1 MATIRKLST
10 FRQLSLDCD
19 SPSRKSLKK
28 QFSEEKTRDRPHPIR
43 IAWAESPSPKEE
55 GVVAKKC
62 LKEAKKPPKLSRHS
76 SLEKDSILYSKQELA
91 ERLRQALKS
100 REKPNLDIFL
110 AHNTQIED
118 EVEETISKEPPK
130 IIPPLTAPTDVFQIK
145 KNKSSAIVV
154 IPGVEND
161 PQSLEDDSISDQQ
174 DPKAIKNVIIRPATA
189 AAKREKFQKRSN
201 TAFNSV
207 IRPPL
212 VRSSSAPTKPD
223 QKPKFLATKRK
234 IKSGK
239 VKGKTSD
246 DEDSGS
252 NKENPKNKKEMN
264 RYVAVNGS
272 DIVTMVSLT
281 SPAASDTEDPDL
293 DLKPKIKTSPAKT
306 PVIKKDEKDQSKTVS
321 LRKTVKS
328 VSFQSSTIHAIRSF
342 SASFPGRRGSMA
354 MALTV
359 GNAVKNQKNQE
370 KRATNSAPS
379 EDEDRG
385 PKRRLVRSATDKT
398 QKSGDVKIE
407 AETDIKVAIKTKVVE
422 SPPPPDIPE
431 PKEEEKTEIADDD
444 QPKFGSVKE
453 KECWEM
459 YCKMADRGLKVSY
472 DTILRGML
480 TPTEYRMRRK
490 ESITPLVTD
499 ETNTQ

>member
-1 MATIRKLST
+1 MATIRKLAT
-10 FRQLSLDCD
+10 FRQLSLDCELD
-19 SPSRKSLKK
+19 QRRKSLKK
-28 QFSEEKTRDRPHPIR
+28 QLSEEKTRHERPQPVR
-43 IAWAESPSPKEE
+43 IAWADSPSPKDE
-55 GVVAKKC
+55 GIVARKC
-62 LKEAKKPPKLSRHS
+62 LKEAKKAPKLSRHS

-91 ERLRQALKS
+91 ERLRQALKE

-110 AHNTQIED
+110 AHNTQVEE
-118 EVEETISKEPPK
+118 EVEPPDPKQPPK
-130 IIPPLTAPTDVFQIK
+130 IIQPLTTPSDVFQIK

-154 IPGVEND
+154 IPVVED
-161 PQSLEDDSISDQQ
+161 EPPSLEDAPEGGPQ

-189 AAKREKFQKRSN
+189 ASKREKFQKRSN

-212 VRSSSAPTKPD
+212 VRSSSAPTSKSD

-264 RYVAVNGS
+264 RYVAISGS
-272 DIVTMVSLT
+272 DIVTMVSLI
-281 SPAASDTEDPDL
+281 SPAASDTEDL
-293 DLKPKIKTSPAKT
+293 EIELKPKIKTSPAKT
-306 PVIKKDEKDQSKTVS
+306 PVIKKDEKEQSKPVS
-321 LRKTVKS
+321 LRKPS
-328 VSFQSSTIHAIRSF
+328 NQSR
-342 SASFPGRRGSMA
+342 RRGSMA
-354 MALTV
+354 TTIMV
-359 GNAVKNQKNQE
+359 GNALKNQKNQE
-370 KRATNSAPS
+370 KRATNSTPS

-398 QKSGDVKIE
+398 QKSEDVKTE
-407 AETDIKVAIKTKVVE
+407 PEPDIKIDIKTKIVE
-422 SPPPPDIPE
+422 SPPLEIPE
-431 PKEEEKTEIADDD
+431 ATEAEKTEPVDD

-490 ESITPLVTD
+490 ESITALVN
-499 ETNTQ
+499 ETTQ